1 MVRRIT
7 ARASVP
13 GRPARRAAGAEERV
27 ARVVHGEGRMI
38 VIVMGASGAGKTTV
52 GSALARTLDWPF
64 HDADDFHP
72 PENVARMRA
81 GIALDDDDR
90 RPWLES
96 LASLVRGR
104 AAGGTSAVL
113 ACSALR
119 RDYRAVLV
127 PSAFPDAVRFV
138 FLRATAELLAERL
151 TRRAGHFFPPALLA
165 TQLAALEEPAA
176 DAPAEAAPVVT
187 VDAARPVAALVD
199 EIRQALGV

>member
-1 MVRRIT
+1 
-7 ARASVP
+7 
-13 GRPARRAAGAEERV
+13 
-27 ARVVHGEGRMI
+27 MI

-52 GSALARTLDWPF
+52 GTALARALGWPF

-72 PENVARMRA
+72 PDNVARMQA
-81 GIALDDDDR
+81 GLALDDDDR
-90 RPWLES
+90 RPWLEA

-138 FLRATAELLAERL
+138 FLQASAELLAERL
-151 TRRAGHFFPPALLA
+151 ARRQGHFFPPALLA
-165 TQLAALEEPAA
+165 SQLAALE
-176 DAPAEAAPVVT
+176 APDGGAEAAPVLV
-187 VDAARPVAALVD
+187 VDAADPVEALVR
-199 EIRQALGV
+199 EIREALGV